1 MSHLSISSEAD
12 STWCLLLQMLGGG
25 GVYAYFASHWN
36 TFDALIVCTSLTE

>member
-1 MSHLSISSEAD
+1 MSQPSISPEAD
-12 STWCLLLQMLGGG
+12 STWCLLLQMLGG